1 MSSVLRTYER
11 RTSALS
17 ARIITAATGF
27 TGTSVP
33 HREFQSR
40 LQSLLDRPIQTPY
53 HPLPF
58 FLTVIKIPNYTIH
71 IV

>member
-1 MSSVLRTYER
+1 MSFVFRTREQ

-27 TGTSVP
+27 TGTSVS

-40 LQSLLDRPIQTPY
+40 LQTLLDRPIQTPH

-58 FLTVIKIPNYTIH
+58 FLAVIKRPKYPIH